1 MKRQGRTWRGM
12 SASPGAGR
20 MFVRMLL
27 LMLAFGQTALAV
39 ETDASVPPMEAQVEL
54 RSATICSIG
63 DFVIHDAI
71 LDSAQQ
77 ADGSYDFLPMLSYIN
92 ECMGAA
98 DFTVA
103 NVDGPMGGAGER
115 GYRGYPQF
123 NTPPVLI
130 GALLDAGV
138 DMLTLSNNHA
148 LDTYFSGLKAEIEN
162 CEAYGMDH
170 VGGARTQE
178 EHDQPVI
185 RNINGISVGFLNYT
199 QFANTMEQYCEKA
212 ASVYGI
218 NFAGRA
224 DFDGDVARLREAG
237 ADVVVAYMHWGAE
250 YQRSADSTQKK
261 YAKMLVEAG
270 CDVIIGGHPHVVQP
284 AYWLTGT
291 RHSDGGEQRTLCVF
305 SLGNFLSDQ
314 RKQYRDGGILFEF
327 TIQET
332 EDGQFE
338 ITSPRYIPTYV
349 WRCGSKSS
357 GYTYRVLPCEAWL
370 WTPPEGMDDAAH
382 QRLAE
387 VWMETTDLMDTGNAG
402 AVPVKQ

>member
-1 MKRQGRTWRGM
+1 MKKQSRSQRAWRM
-12 SASPGAGR
+12 TAW
-20 MFVRMLL
+20 MLL
-27 LMLAFGQTALAV
+27 FILAFGPRALAV
-39 ETDASVPPMEAQVEL
+39 ETGALVPPMEQQPVL

-71 LDSAQQ
+71 LESARQV
-77 ADGSYDFLPMLSYIN
+77 DGSYDFAPMLTYIN

-98 DFTVA
+98 DYTVA

-162 CEAYGMDH
+162 CEAYGMDF
-170 VGGARTQE
+170 VGGARTQQ

-185 RNINGISVGFLNYT
+185 RSINGISVGFLNYT

-218 NFAGRA
+218 NFTGRA

-237 ADVVVAYMHWGAE
+237 ADVVVAYMHWGTE
-250 YQRSADSTQKK
+250 YQRSADSAQKK
-261 YAKMLVEAG
+261 YARMLVEAG

-332 EDGQFE
+332 EDGAFE
-338 ITSPRYIPTYV
+338 IVAPRYIPTYV
-349 WRCGSKSS
+349 WRSGSKSS
-357 GYTYRVLPCEAWL
+357 GYVYRVLPCEPWL
-370 WTPPEGMDDAAH
+370 WTSPEGMDDAAH

-387 VWMETTDLMDTGNAG
+387 VWMETTDLMETGNAG
-402 AVPVKQ
+402 AVAVKQ

>member
-12 SASPGAGR
+12 SASPGAGH

-71 LDSAQQ
+71 LDSARQ
-77 ADGSYDFLPMLSYIN
+77 ADGSYDFLPMLSYIS

-349 WRCGSKSS
+349 WRSGSKSS

>member
-71 LDSAQQ
+71 LDSARQ